1 MNPFSGF
8 NGDSRKIHQDLVN
21 YLETFLS
28 GYLLPPSLG
37 WNVPLSEL
45 WKTGKQM
52 VLSYNYYGRVDT
64 KLVWPRVVQKWGNA
78 QSLTDLGNYLTGVFN
93 RYNHKEL
100 FKTYK

>member
-1 MNPFSGF
+1 M
-8 NGDSRKIHQDLVN
+8 R

-45 WKTGKQM
+45 WRTGKQM

-64 KLVWPRVVQKWGNA
+64 KLVWPRVVQKWGNVH
-78 QSLTDLGNYLTGVFN
+78 SLTDLGNYLTGVFN
-93 RYNHKEL
+93 RYNRKEL
-100 FKTYK
+100 FNTYK